1 MKTMSDT
8 LDERSWEILSATVT
22 GYIRMAAPVGSRAV
36 NRLFGLSYSPATIRN
51 VMADLEEI
59 GYLTHPHTSAGRIPT
74 PKGFRYFVDNTD
86 FSKGS
91 LPEGTPKLES
101 LLEGVLSDTSPV
113 DLLDVLSTVMNL
125 VTRITN
131 YTGIVMEA
139 GVRNGERLLSFEVVP
154 LTERSLLAVL
164 ITETGTVLKK
174 VIMIPD
180 GLGMAEVI
188 ARGEDLNTGFRSCT
202 LVRIREMLMMEIE
215 HLGRSYVEFFS
226 QVLSVSRQPELKF
239 IRTSSFTDLP
249 EFSNAATLREIM
261 VMFEEKAALFR
272 IFKELVHEERGVSV
286 RIGSENP
293 LPALQPCTIVAI
305 PIMNRNVWLG
315 SIGLIGP
322 VRMQYDQVIPLMVY
336 LSRRL
341 NQWVEETAPLLPLG
355 P

>member
-1 MKTMSDT
+1 MSDT
-8 LDERSWEILSATVT
+8 LDDRSWAVLSATVT
-22 GYIRMAAPVGSRAV
+22 GYIRMATPVGSRSV

-74 PKGFRYFVDNTD
+74 PKGFRYFVDNSD
-86 FSKGS
+86 FSRHS
-91 LPEGTPKLES
+91 FTDGTPKLES
-101 LLEGVLSDTSPV
+101 LLDGVLSDASPV

-131 YTGIVMEA
+131 YTGIVMES
-139 GVRNGERLLSFEVVP
+139 GIRNGERLLSFEFIP
-154 LTERSLLAVL
+154 IGDRALLAVL

-174 VIMIPD
+174 VIGLPES
-180 GLGMAEVI
+180 LGMSEVI
-188 ARGEDLNTGFRSCT
+188 SLGEDLNSGFRSSPI
-202 LVRIREMLMMEIE
+202 VRIRERLAKDIE
-215 HLGRSYVEFFS
+215 HLGRTYVDFFS
-226 QVLSVSRQPELKF
+226 QILNVSRQPELKLF
-239 IRTSSFTDLP
+239 RTSSFTDLP

-272 IFKELVHEERGVSV
+272 IFEELVHEGRELSV

-293 LPALQPCTIVAI
+293 IPALQPCTLVAI

-322 VRMQYDQVIPLMVY
+322 IRMQYDQVIPLMEY

-341 NQWVEETAPLLPLG
+341 NQWVEEAAPLLSAG